1 MELFASETIFGEL
14 PLDVRSTLGKITQ
27 TREVAKGEVIFHEG
41 EPGIGLHF
49 VQSGLV
55 KIIKMNDEGREHIIH
70 ILSKGD
76 LFAEVLLFQKGV
88 YPATAIGVEKSVVG
102 VIANEELE
110 KEICKSNELALAL
123 IKALSHRLQI
133 AQFKIRSL
141 ALGNS
146 KGRVARTLLVLL
158 KAKGTQES
166 NQGKLMIPYS
176 RQDLAN
182 LCGVTRETLARTL
195 SEWFEEKLIQLS
207 EKEFTF
213 YDLDSLEKIAEK

>member
-1 MELFASETIFGEL
+1 MNIFAPETIFGEL
-14 PLDVRSTLGKITQ
+14 PLDVQFALERITQ
-27 TREVAKGEVIFHEG
+27 LREITKGEVIFQEG
-41 EPGIGLHF
+41 EPGLGLHF

-55 KIIKMNDEGREHIIH
+55 KIVKMNEEGREHIIH

-88 YPATAIGVEKSVVG
+88 YPATAIGAEKSVVG
-102 VIANEELE
+102 VIANEDLE
-110 KEICKSNELALAL
+110 KEIGKSNELALAL

-133 AQFKIRSL
+133 AQLKIRSL

-182 LCGVTRETLARTL
+182 LCGVTRETLARIF
-195 SEWFEEKLIQLS
+195 SEWTEEKLIQLS
-207 EKEFTF
+207 EKKLTF
-213 YDLDSLEKIAEK
+213 YDLDRLETIAEK